1 MVSGLARHCD
11 NVSGAGYIMEES
23 FVWLTGAKVSTSG
36 WLAPMLVAR
45 QDHRGVREWQ
55 RNDIHLLIA
64 REQRKRQEGARDK
77 VKPFKVTILVTCY
90 L

>member
-1 MVSGLARHCD
+1 
-11 NVSGAGYIMEES
+11 
-23 FVWLTGAKVSTSG
+23 
-36 WLAPMLVAR
+36 MLVAR